1 MRCKVDAARRVR
13 IPSELCRT
21 LDIRPGDEMT
31 VSLRGGRIE
40 MKKLE
45 NRCLFCGSDENL
57 TAYGETVLCPL
68 CYEKLKRGQKNK

>member
-40 MKKLE
+40 MKKVE

-57 TAYGETVLCPL
+57 PAYGETVLCPL

>member
-31 VSLRGGRIE
+31 VSLRG
-40 MKKLE
+40 
-45 NRCLFCGSDENL
+45 SDENL